1 MDNINVKL
9 TKGALMSEE
18 TQTPVPAAV
27 GILAVTGLIREIQ
40 GLGEHLAEVS
50 AALLGPEGRTP
61 GQRRLLVALRIGGPR
76 TVAQLTRS
84 LGISRQHGRI
94 LVGSLAAAGW
104 VDQKINPEHK
114 TSRLVVMTP
123 RGQEGLKRILAREGE
138 VMTRLAA
145 ALPQAKVKIARE
157 VLTDLRAGLKG

>member
-1 MDNINVKL
+1 M
-9 TKGALMSEE
+9 TEE
-18 TQTPVPAAV
+18 THSPIPGGA

-40 GLGEHLAEVS
+40 GLGEYLSEVS

-61 GQRRLLVALRIGGPR
+61 GQRRLLVALRTGGPR
-76 TVAQLTRS
+76 TVAQLARS

-104 VDQKINPEHK
+104 VDQKVNPEHK
-114 TSRLVVMTP
+114 TARLVAMTP

-145 ALPQAKVKIARE
+145 ALPPAKVKIARE
-157 VLTDLRAGLKG
+157 VLADLRAGLQGRPAA